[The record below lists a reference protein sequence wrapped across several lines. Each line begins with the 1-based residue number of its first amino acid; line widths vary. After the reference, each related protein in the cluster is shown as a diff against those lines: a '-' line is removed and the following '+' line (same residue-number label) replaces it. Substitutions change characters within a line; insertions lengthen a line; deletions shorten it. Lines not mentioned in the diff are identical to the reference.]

1 MKKGS
6 YLTSKKKYGVKLTVS
21 GITRLLS
28 LATKKSTEDVLFTL
42 MENDIDVESML
53 MDKFELLMGGTN
65 EETKSR

>member
-1 MKKGS
+1 
-6 YLTSKKKYGVKLTVS
+6 LTVS